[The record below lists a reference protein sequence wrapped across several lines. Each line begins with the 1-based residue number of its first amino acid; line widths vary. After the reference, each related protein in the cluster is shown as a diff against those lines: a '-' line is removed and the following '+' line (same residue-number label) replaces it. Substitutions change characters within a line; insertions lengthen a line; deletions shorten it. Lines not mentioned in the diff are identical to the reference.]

1 MSQENVEVVRRAW
14 EAWERRDMEALFAL
28 YDPAITWEQRGSPPV
43 GLYHGHVGVG
53 RFFGEWLEPFEAFYA
68 HADEFI
74 AAGNS
79 VVVRLRQGGRGRGSG
94 VEVAMPV
101 VWQVYSIRDGR
112 VIRVLGGLMDR
123 SEALEAAGL
132 RD

>member
-1 MSQENVEVVRRAW
+1 MSQENVELTR
-14 EAWERRDMEALFAL
+14 ERFEALLAAMNARTSTRSRNF
-28 YDPAITWEQRGSPPV
+28 
-43 GLYHGHVGVG
+43 YHGHEGVR

-68 HADEFI
+68 HADDFI
-74 AAGNS
+74 AEGDS

-101 VWQVYSIRDGR
+101 VWQVYRIRDGR

-123 SEALEAAGL
+123 PEALEAAGL
-132 RD
+132 RE

>member
-1 MSQENVEVVRRAW
+1 MSQENVEIVRRAW

-28 YDPAITWEQRGSPPV
+28 YDPAIIWEQRVTPV
-43 GLYHGHVGVG
+43 DLYHGHEGVR
-53 RFFGEWLEPFEAFYA
+53 RFFKEWLDPFEAYYA

-74 AAGNS
+74 AAGDS
-79 VVVRLRQGGRGRGSG
+79 VVARLRQGGRGRGSG

-101 VWQVYSIRDGR
+101 VWQVYRIRDGR
-112 VIRVLGGLMDR
+112 VIRVVGGLMDR

-132 RD
+132 RE